1 MVESARPSDLRY
13 TESHEWVRIDGEIG
27 TIGITDF
34 AVEHLKDLTF
44 LELPDV
50 GTELE
55 AGESFGVIESV
66 KAAADLNAPVSG
78 EVVEVHDDVV
88 DNFDVLK
95 KSPFEDGWLV
105 KMKLSNPS
113 EVDGLLTLDRYEEQV
128 QKEEAE
134 M

>member
-1 MVESARPSDLRY
+1 MAESARPSDLRY

-88 DNFDVLK
+88 DNFEVLK